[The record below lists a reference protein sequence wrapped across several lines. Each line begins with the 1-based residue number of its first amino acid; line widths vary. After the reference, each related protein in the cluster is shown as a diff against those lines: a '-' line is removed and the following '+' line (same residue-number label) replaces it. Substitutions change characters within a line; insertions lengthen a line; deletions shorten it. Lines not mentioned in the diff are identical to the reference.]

1 MLSRV
6 CVDGRPKAR
15 RSGEIGRH
23 ARFRGVCRKTCRFES
38 GLRHQAC
45 IHGVQAFFCPLV
57 CVDGPVF
64 QLFPT
69 GDLGPATGNGP
80 GPGLG
85 QGRSGSGRGLRYPG
99 F

>member
-1 MLSRV
+1 
-6 CVDGRPKAR
+6 
-15 RSGEIGRH
+15 
-23 ARFRGVCRKTCRFES
+23 
-38 GLRHQAC
+38 
-45 IHGVQAFFCPLV
+45 VQAFFWPIV
-57 CVDGPVF
+57 GMDGSVF